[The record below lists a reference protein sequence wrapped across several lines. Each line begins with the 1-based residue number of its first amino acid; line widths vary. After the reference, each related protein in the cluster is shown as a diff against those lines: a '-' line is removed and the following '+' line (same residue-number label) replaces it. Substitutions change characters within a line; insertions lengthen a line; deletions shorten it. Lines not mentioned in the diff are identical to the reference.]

1 MKLNKKCKI
10 EAAVSDDDSR
20 LSILNPYLRDGH
32 IYATSGKVLVKV
44 PVERDDKDVDGHI
57 DASALVEAR
66 KDGNKRDPLFMVCL
80 KENLVMHHMQMPRK
94 DEGQF
99 PNCNAVIPQKPTET
113 HSKFRVSVDVN
124 LLVQVAKAIG
134 TTKLKLCFQDSNSP
148 IFVVP
153 TDHPDNDELYGSLAV
168 VMPIF
173 TEE

>member
-10 EAAVSDDDSR
+10 EAAGSDDKTR
-20 LSILNPYLRDGH
+20 ACIVNPYLLGNH
-32 IYATSGKVLVKV
+32 IVATSGRVLVKV

-57 DASALVEAR
+57 DASALVAAR
-66 KDGNKRDPLFMVCL
+66 KDGNKSEPLFILCL
-80 KENLVMHHMQMPRK
+80 KDNLVMHHMQMPRK